1 MNFLFAISAKLWL
14 PSCIVPYTVCGG
26 LYNLCNIV
34 WTVQTVSWY
43 FFKWQ
48 GIICSCRDYVP
59 VMLKLRAVFLFTRY
73 LQTDDGGF
81 SFCILQM
88 GMWTFYPTCVHIA
101 WELLCQARYIH
112 PQTSR
117 LCTLFRLV
125 LFASQWFQCPTF
137 WYTHVFTV
145 ASFVNALHL
154 VHTRMQKTLSNGE
167 TGMLGSNVKNQRRT
181 FWAGSVNFYPLGS
194 NEIQTVGAIPLPFE
208 HLSLT
213 PLRCGVETESRR
225 SSISVD
231 RQLDGDTTKP

>member
-26 LYNLCNIV
+26 LYNLFNIV

-117 LCTLFRLV
+117 LCTLFRLI

-137 WYTHVFTV
+137 WYTHVFTE
-145 ASFVNALHL
+145 ASSVNALHL
-154 VHTRMQKTLSNGE
+154 VHTRMQKRFQ
-167 TGMLGSNVKNQRRT
+167 MVKQ
-181 FWAGSVNFYPLGS
+181 ACLAVM
-194 NEIQTVGAIPLPFE
+194 
-208 HLSLT
+208 
-213 PLRCGVETESRR
+213 
-225 SSISVD
+225 
-231 RQLDGDTTKP
+231 